1 MQQMRPTVL
10 VVDDEAAILEAFQVI
25 LEDSFNVLLAH
36 NRSEA
41 IAFIENETPGLV
53 FLDVPIPGTDGM
65 DMLREIR
72 KRKPNIKVIIQTAYP
87 DMDSALRSIE
97 LGASDYITKPF
108 GAQEVQ
114 NALEN
119 VLERQETPPDQRR
132 LADRWLTKRR
142 AAFGRAFA
150 GAYAFSS
157 ASLRTSS

>member
-1 MQQMRPTVL
+1 MQQIRPTVL
-10 VVDDEAAILEAFQVI
+10 VVDDEPAILEAFQVI

-87 DMDSALRSIE
+87 DMDSALESIA
-97 LGASDYITKPF
+97 LGASEYITKPF

-132 LADRWLTKRR
+132 LADRWFTKRR
-142 AAFGRAFA
+142 AAFRRAFS
-150 GAYAFSS
+150 GAYGFS
-157 ASLRTSS
+157 